1 MTAVPLFALS
11 QLTMVPTPI
20 HRWDV
25 PGVPS
30 PFSVKVKR
38 DDLTHCT
45 MTGNKVK
52 RRAPHIHAITCSLY
66 HVLQSRKAEFLLADA
81 LDKECDCIVTFGGI
95 HSNHARVMSLAA
107 RELGLDCVLF
117 IQTHSEQVKTLHLI
131 QYPTCHPFHCSLIS
145 HY

>member
-1 MTAVPLFALS
+1 
-11 QLTMVPTPI
+11 MVPTPI
-20 HRWDV
+20 HPWDV

-45 MTGNKVK
+45 MTGNKVSC
-52 RRAPHIHAITCSLY
+52 RVPHIQLQGTTCCLY
-66 HVLQSRKAEFLLADA
+66 HVLQCRKAEFLLADA
-81 LDKECDCIVTFGGI
+81 LDKECDCIVTFGGG

-117 IQTHSEQVKTLHLI
+117 IQTHPHSDQVKT
-131 QYPTCHPFHCSLIS
+131 TASMSLA
-145 HY
+145 YNLN